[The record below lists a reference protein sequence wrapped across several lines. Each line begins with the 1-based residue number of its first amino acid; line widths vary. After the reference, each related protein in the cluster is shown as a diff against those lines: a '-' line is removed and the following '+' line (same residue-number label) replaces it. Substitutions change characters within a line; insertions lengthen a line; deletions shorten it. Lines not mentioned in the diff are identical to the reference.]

1 MPAQNFAPLVRSGK
15 SNWLSS
21 VTEVICIV
29 VSIFVVSAVVEGI
42 AVALIIA
49 YEYKEAQ
56 KALNHSTPKFKEY
69 SNMTCFSFLYGT
81 AAFQIPVFNV
91 VLAMT
96 LLIYVVWI
104 LYRMNQYNL
113 RLQYVRTTKVI
124 REWDD
129 DTESESEQELLLR
142 SRSQTLRRENSRGD
156 LIDVEDLRG
165 RLKRENNWIKR
176 RCLYFKHLAI
186 GYMLPLYFRS
196 ELGSALRLGVGLW
209 I

>member
-1 MPAQNFAPLVRSGK
+1 MPVQNFAPLVRSGK
-15 SNWLSS
+15 PNWLSS
-21 VTEVICIV
+21 VTEVIFIV
-29 VSIFVVSAVVEGI
+29 VSIFLVSAVVEGI
-42 AVALIIA
+42 AVALIIS

-56 KALNHSTPKFKEY
+56 KGLKNHSTPKFEEY
-69 SNMTCFSFLYGT
+69 SNMTCFCFLYGT

-129 DTESESEQELLLR
+129 TESESEQELLL
-142 SRSQTLRRENSRGD
+142 
-156 LIDVEDLRG
+156 
-165 RLKRENNWIKR
+165 
-176 RCLYFKHLAI
+176 
-186 GYMLPLYFRS
+186 
-196 ELGSALRLGVGLW
+196 
-209 I
+209 

>member
-1 MPAQNFAPLVRSGK
+1 MPAQNFAPLVQSRK
-15 SNWLSS
+15 ANWLSS
-21 VTEVICIV
+21 VTEVIFIV
-29 VSIFVVSAVVEGI
+29 IAIFVVSAVVEGI
-42 AVALIIA
+42 AVALIIF
-49 YEYKEAQ
+49 YEYKEV
-56 KALNHSTPKFKEY
+56 KKGLKNHSTPKFEEY
-69 SNMTCFSFLYGT
+69 SNKTCFSFLYGT

-129 DTESESEQELLLR
+129 AESEQEEDGKLLSR
-142 SRSQTLRRENSRGD
+142 SRSQILNRQSSRAD

-165 RLKRENNWIKR
+165 RLKRENSWIKR

-186 GYMLPLYFRS
+186 GYMLPLYFR
-196 ELGSALRLGVGLW
+196 
-209 I
+209 